1 MQYTFAPSSKLIL
14 GGKGFESRKRVLSE
28 RALSIIVIVIISIST
43 NISCIIIIIISSSSS
58 SSSSSIMI
66 SSTSAADENMTK
78 RVCKHR

>member
-58 SSSSSIMI
+58 SSIMI